1 MPKNPKIKLDV
12 FADPKKE
19 KKRLVA
25 KPIIIK
31 EVKVAVPRSESVP
44 LISGLLGEKKAAFST
59 VRFALI
65 AQWLT
70 GFVLSRVKKS
80 GVW

>member
-31 EVKVAVPRSESVP
+31 VVSNTKN
-44 LISGLLGEKKAAFST
+44 L
-59 VRFALI
+59 
-65 AQWLT
+65 
-70 GFVLSRVKKS
+70 FVIDQ
-80 GVW
+80 